1 MKILQQL
8 KENHY
13 TESEQ
18 QVIDYLLDHLED
30 LTLLSINDLAK
41 KSYTSNATIIRLCHK
56 VGYQG
61 YRHRQQHRYLLRGQ
75 AMAEQI
81 IQNMFSLYQES
92 IQQVYH
98 HLSIETLN
106 KIATLMVQ
114 KKRVFIYG
122 YGDSQ
127 ITAANFINKLAKL
140 NLFPVLATQYGE
152 EIYISKQL
160 QPGDFA
166 LFISYSGENTSLLE
180 CMKILNQKGI
190 QTALVTAN
198 LQSPLVVYSQYQIMI
213 PDYEKQNKIA
223 TFYSQ
228 LAFMYILNNLHALIY
243 HLKNK

>member
-61 YRHRQQHRYLLRGQ
+61 YRQFKLALLQ
-75 AMAEQI
+75 ELEANKYMVSQVDYTIPFQVNETSEQI

-98 HLSIETLN
+98 HLSIKTLN

-127 ITAANFINKLAKL
+127 ITAANFINKLA
-140 NLFPVLATQYGE
+140 
-152 EIYISKQL
+152 KQL

>member
-61 YRHRQQHRYLLRGQ
+61 YRQFKLALLQ
-75 AMAEQI
+75 ELEANKYMVSQVDYTIPFQVNETSEQI

-152 EIYISKQL
+152 EQL
-160 QPGDFA
+160 
-166 LFISYSGENTSLLE
+166 NTGKKS
-180 CMKILNQKGI
+180 IFPN
-190 QTALVTAN
+190 N
-198 LQSPLVVYSQYQIMI
+198 YSQEILLCLSLI
-213 PDYEKQNKIA
+213 VEKIHP
-223 TFYSQ
+223 F
-228 LAFMYILNNLHALIY
+228 
-243 HLKNK
+243 

>member
-61 YRHRQQHRYLLRGQ
+61 YRQFKLALLQ
-75 AMAEQI
+75 ELEANKYMVSQVDYTIPFQVNETSEQI

-98 HLSIETLN
+98 HLSIKTLN

-127 ITAANFINKLAKL
+127 ITAANFINKLAKI
-140 NLFPVLATQYGE
+140 NLFPILATQYGE
-152 EIYISKQL
+152 ESI
-160 QPGDFA
+160 F
-166 LFISYSGENTSLLE
+166 
-180 CMKILNQKGI
+180 LN
-190 QTALVTAN
+190 N
-198 LQSPLVVYSQYQIMI
+198 YSQEILLCLSLI
-213 PDYEKQNKIA
+213 VEKIHP
-223 TFYSQ
+223 F
-228 LAFMYILNNLHALIY
+228 
-243 HLKNK
+243 

>member
-1 MKILQQL
+1 MVSQVD
-8 KENHY
+8 Y
-13 TESEQ
+13 TIPF
-18 QVIDYLLDHLED
+18 QVNE
-30 LTLLSINDLAK
+30 
-41 KSYTSNATIIRLCHK
+41 TS
-56 VGYQG
+56 
-61 YRHRQQHRYLLRGQ
+61 
-75 AMAEQI
+75 EQI

-114 KKRVFIYG
+114 KKRIFIYG

-180 CMKILNQKGI
+180 CMKILNQK
-190 QTALVTAN
+190 
-198 LQSPLVVYSQYQIMI
+198 
-213 PDYEKQNKIA
+213 EFKQ
-223 TFYSQ
+223 
-228 LAFMYILNNLHALIY
+228 LWLLLIFKV
-243 HLKNK
+243 HLLFIVNIRL